1 MLNQNTIFDVI
12 IIGSGHAGAALA
24 ISLRKKGFTGSI
36 LLTGEEAILPYERPP
51 LSKEY
56 MQGKIGD
63 EQLLI
68 RPDEFWTDQRIT
80 LAMGCAV
87 NELNAS
93 QQYVALADGRTLGFN
108 WCVLATGGK
117 VRRLKCEGADL
128 PSIHSLRNLADAK
141 SIRDELTEVSKI
153 AVIGAGYIGLEFAA
167 SARELGKSVT
177 VIETQDRVLS
187 RVTSPVIASILEE
200 QHIRHGVTFHFGQGV
215 SAFHGDGALQS
226 IALEDGTTI
235 PAQMAI
241 CGIGIDAETGLAE
254 TAGLDCDQGVLVD
267 SCFRTSSPGILAIGD
282 CSRHPNPFAGS
293 RWRLESVQ
301 HAQDSAETAA
311 DLIIGEISPYAQVPT
326 FWSQQY
332 DLRLQSAGLN
342 IDADDIIIRGAKGST
357 PFCAIYTRKGQ
368 VIAIDAINAPRDFM
382 AARRLIQQGSKP
394 DRSSLTDIDIPL
406 KSLV

>member
-1 MLNQNTIFDVI
+1 LDQNTIFDVVI
-12 IIGSGHAGAALA
+12 VGSGHAGAALA
-24 ISLRKKGFTGSI
+24 ISLRQKGFTGSI
-36 LLTGEEAILPYERPP
+36 LLTGDEATPPYERPP

-56 MQGKIGD
+56 LQGKIED
-63 EQLLI
+63 KQLLI
-68 RPDEFWTDQRIT
+68 RPEEFWTEQRIT

-87 NELNAS
+87 NELNTS
-93 QQYVALADGRTLGFN
+93 QRYVALTDGRTLGFN

-117 VRRLKCEGADL
+117 VRRLNCEGADL
-128 PSIHSLRNLADAK
+128 AGIHSLRNLADAK
-141 SIRDELTEVSKI
+141 RIRDELTDVSQI

-167 SARELGKSVT
+167 SARELGKTVT

-187 RVTSPVIASILEE
+187 RVTSPVVASFLEE
-200 QHIRHGVTFHFGQGV
+200 QHVRRGVTFHFGQGV
-215 SAFHGDGALQS
+215 SALRGDGALQS
-226 IALEDGTTI
+226 VLLEDGTSI

-241 CGIGIDAETGLAE
+241 CGIGIDAETDLAE
-254 TAGLDCDQGVLVD
+254 AAGLDCEHGVLVD

-293 RWRLESVQ
+293 LWRLESVQ
-301 HAQDSAETAA
+301 HAQDSAETVAA
-311 DLIIGEISPYAQVPT
+311 LIMGDVAPYAQVPT

-342 IDADDIIIRGAKGST
+342 IDADDIIVRGTTGST

-368 VIAIDAINAPRDFM
+368 IIAIDAINAPRDFM
-382 AARRLIQQGSKP
+382 GARRLIQQGSKP
-394 DRSSLTDIDIPL
+394 DRSSLIDTDIPL